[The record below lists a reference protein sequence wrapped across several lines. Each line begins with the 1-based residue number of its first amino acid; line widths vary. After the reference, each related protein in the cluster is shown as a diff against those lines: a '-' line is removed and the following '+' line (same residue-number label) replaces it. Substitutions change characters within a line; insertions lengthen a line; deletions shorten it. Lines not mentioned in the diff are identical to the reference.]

1 MTRCESGRNL
11 RLPND
16 RQVNRNDRYCFA
28 KQCSI
33 HFDVENL
40 RLVQRPLPGPRA
52 DRSGRKIAVAAHRIR
67 FGESVAGEHKKP
79 EFLRLNYSGTLPVLE
94 LQDGTLIA
102 ECTAIT
108 QYLDALDGSPTL
120 TGRTPVEKGLIQ
132 MMTKRAEIEFL
143 DAVSVYFHHATPG
156 LGPEV
161 ELYQNAE
168 WGNRMRDKA
177 VRGMRYFDEVLR
189 RQPFVAGDSFS
200 MADIAVLGGMIF
212 RRWWNYPCL
221 KNARPC
227 ASGMRACKSGRVCSN
242 GGRW

>member
-1 MTRCESGRNL
+1 MTATASQNSVQSPSMLKIYDWYNGPYPARVRIALAEKSLLSRTEFVSVNL
-11 RLPND
+11 WR
-16 RQVNRNDRYCFA
+16 
-28 KQCSI
+28 
-33 HFDVENL
+33 
-40 RLVQRPLPGPRA
+40 
-52 DRSGRKIAVAAHRIR
+52 
-67 FGESVAGEHKKP
+67 GEHKKP

-212 RRWWNYPCL
+212 SALVELPVPEECSALREWH
-221 KNARPC
+221 ARMQERP
-227 ASGMRACKSGRVCSN
+227 SVQQWRAMVERGEPQN
-242 GGRW
+242 